1 MAEEKKWTNP
11 IPGKEKAIQKFWEDN
26 KIFEKTLEATK
37 NGPAYSFYDGPP
49 FATGTPHY
57 GHMVA
62 SLMKDSV
69 PRFWTM
75 RGYYVERRWGWD
87 CHGLP
92 IENMVEKELG
102 FKSKKDIV
110 QYGIANFNEYCR
122 GKVLMYVEEWKKTIK
137 RFGRWADMENPYKTM
152 DRDYMESIW
161 WVFKQLWDKGLI
173 YEGYRS
179 MHICPRCETTLS
191 QSEVSE
197 GYRDIEDLTAT
208 WKFKVTGQDDTYM
221 LAWTTVPW
229 STLSTMGLAI
239 GADFTYVK
247 VKIGNEYVIFIKDK
261 LEQLMAGRGSYD
273 IVEEFKGSTMVG
285 WEYEPVSDVFKNLPE
300 VKNKK
305 NAYHVFAADYVEATE
320 GTGIVTINGS
330 YGEVDLMSAQQY
342 DLPVLMDVKM
352 DGTFADFAGP
362 YAGLYVKDAQ
372 VKFIADMEK
381 KNLVW
386 ATEKYAHSYPHCW
399 RCDTPLLNYSTSS
412 WFVKVT
418 GVKDRALE
426 LAKEINWSPEH
437 IKEGRFGKWLEGARD
452 WSISRQRFWASVI
465 PIWKCACGEMRV
477 YGEVAALERD
487 SGKKVTDLHKH
498 IIDEIEVPCKCGG
511 SLKRVSD
518 VIDTWFDSGSMPYAQ
533 QHYPFENK
541 EKFEKSFPAQ
551 FIAEGV
557 DQCRAWFYYLHVNST
572 AIMDNIAYKNVIA
585 NGIVLA
591 NDGKKMAKRLANYTD
606 PDVIMEQYGADAL
619 RYYLLTSP
627 VMQAEN
633 LNFDDNGV
641 KEAMQKV
648 VMLLNNILSFYKLY
662 ETQESKATNT
672 IENKNILDKW
682 LMIKLDFLVLEI
694 TRNMEAYN
702 LPRAVRPI
710 AEFID
715 EFSTRWLQLS
725 RERLKGNDETDKRQA
740 IITFKI
746 VLLQLSKL
754 MAPFTPFVAEHV
766 YKEIGGNEES
776 VHLEKWPQSNDEFF
790 GSPEAISF
798 SNRVKEQ
805 MEIVAKIEETGL
817 AARAEAKIKIRQPLA
832 RADILGF
839 VLADETY
846 KNELIDL
853 IKAKLNIKDL
863 KFVKS
868 TEFKVDLDTTLT
880 EDLKVEGA
888 LRELVRSINDLRKK
902 AGLSIGDRVDV
913 KWQSHGEIVNKVFA
927 DVKLAAEL
935 ARSTLSKQVLNEDN
949 DGKEVEINGEKVKLE
964 IVK

>member
-1 MAEEKKWTNP
+1 MPEEKKWINP
-11 IPGKEKAIQKFWEDN
+11 IPGREKETQKFWEDN

-57 GHMVA
+57 GNMVA
-62 SLMKDSV
+62 SLMKDVV

-75 RGYYVERRWGWD
+75 RGHFVERRWGWD

-110 QYGIANFNEYCR
+110 AYGIANFNEYCR
-122 GKVLMYVEEWKKTIK
+122 SKVLMYVEEWKKTIQ
-137 RFGRWADMENPYKTM
+137 RFGRWADMENAYKTM
-152 DRDYMESIW
+152 DMDYMESVW

-197 GYRDIEDLTAT
+197 GYRDIEDLSVT
-208 WKFKVTGQDDTYM
+208 WKFRVVGQDNTYM

-239 GADFTYVK
+239 GADFDYVK
-247 VKIGNEYVIFIKDK
+247 VKVKNEQVIFIKDR
-261 LEQLMAGRGSYD
+261 LAEVMAGIADYE
-273 IVEEFKGSTMVG
+273 IVDQFKGSQMVG

-300 VKNKK
+300 IKSKK
-305 NAYHVFAADYVEATE
+305 NTYHVFAADYVEATE

-330 YGEVDLMSAQQY
+330 YGEVDLLSAQQY

-362 YAGLYVKDAQ
+362 YAGMYVKDAQ
-372 VKFIADMEK
+372 VKFVADMK
-381 KNLVW
+381 KKGLVW
-386 ATEKYAHSYPHCW
+386 STEKYTHSYPHCW

-418 GVKDRALE
+418 GVKERALE
-426 LAKEINWSPEH
+426 LAKQINWSPEH

-465 PIWKCACGEMRV
+465 PIWKCACGEMKV
-477 YGEVAALERD
+477 YGAVADLERD
-487 SGKKVTDLHKH
+487 SGKKITDLHKH
-498 IIDEIEVPCKCGG
+498 IIDEVEVPCKCGA
-511 SLKRVSD
+511 SMKRVSD

-541 EKFEKSFPAQ
+541 EKFEQSFPAE

-591 NDGKKMAKRLANYTD
+591 GNGKKMSKRLANYTD

-662 ETQESKATNT
+662 EQEAKGKIKKAG
-672 IENKNILDKW
+672 NILDQW
-682 LMIKLDFLVLEI
+682 LLAKFQQLVSEV
-694 TRNMEAYN
+694 TKQMEAYN

-710 AEFID
+710 QDFID
-715 EFSTRWLQLS
+715 EFSTWWLRRS
-725 RERLKGNDETDKRQA
+725 RDRFKGTDKNDKA
-740 IITFKI
+740 EALATFKY
-746 VLLQLSKL
+746 VLMELSKV
-754 MAPFTPFVAEHV
+754 MAPFTPFIAEHV
-766 YKEIGGNEES
+766 YSEVDAEKES
-776 VHLEKWPQSNDEFF
+776 VHLETWPE
-790 GSPEAISF
+790 
-798 SNRVKEQ
+798 VKELG
-805 MEIVAKIEETGL
+805 KEETDVLDQMDKVRKIVELGL
-817 AARAEAKIKIRQPLA
+817 AARAEAGMKIRQPLA
-832 RADILGF
+832 SAII
-839 VLADETY
+839 
-846 KNELIDL
+846 KNYELRITNGQDQLERLIMEELNVKGVKFEKGTEVKVELDL
-853 IKAKLNIKDL
+853 EI
-863 KFVKS
+863 
-868 TEFKVDLDTTLT
+868 T

-888 LRELVRSINDLRKK
+888 VRELVRSINDLRKK
-902 AGLSIGDRVDV
+902 AGFSIGDTIKVSWSSD
-913 KWQSHGEIVNKVFA
+913 GEVINKVFA
-927 DVKLAAEL
+927 STEFVKEL
-935 ARSTLSKQVLNEDN
+935 QQSTITNEFVKQGNA
-949 DGKEVEINGEKVKLE
+949 GKETEINGEKIKLAIE
-964 IVK
+964 KI